1 MPTISGRYYSGFG
14 YTGYKSLVI
23 QRARMAEA
31 NERSASAVAMLTSTF
46 SNASTSLSQGLAE
59 LATKAAI
66 KRMSDEAA
74 ARAAAAKSSLDLTT

>member
-14 YTGYKSLVI
+14 YTGYRSLVI

-31 NERSASAVAMLTSTF
+31 NERSASAVSMLTSAF
-46 SNASTSLSQGLAE
+46 STASSNLSQGLAE

-74 ARAAAAKSSLDLTT
+74 ARAAAAKSGLDLTT

>member
-14 YTGYKSLVI
+14 YTGYKALVI
-23 QRARMAEA
+23 HRARMAEA
-31 NERSASAVAMLTSTF
+31 NDRSANAVAMLTNTF
-46 SNASTSLSQGLAE
+46 STASSNLAQGMAE

-74 ARAAAAKSSLDLTT
+74 ARAAAARSGLSLTA